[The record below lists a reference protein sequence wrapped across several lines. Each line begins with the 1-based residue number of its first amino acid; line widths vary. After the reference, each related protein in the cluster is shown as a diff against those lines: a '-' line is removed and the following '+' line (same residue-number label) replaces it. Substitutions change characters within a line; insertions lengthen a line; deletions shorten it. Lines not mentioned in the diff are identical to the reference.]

1 MATIPPT
8 PILQRSSAFPQ
19 FYNSEERKKCF
30 NGLSLLDDSMESK
43 QDTKDGCIGF
53 INKEINDVD
62 NYDSFNN
69 LSSASIMVVTNL
81 RKIKLENDLRKM
93 QLHNMN
99 TLTKIHITPV
109 ITHFSKNIT
118 TKTSIENKI
127 KPIPIHRLFKLI
139 KYIKK

>member
-1 MATIPPT
+1 
-8 PILQRSSAFPQ
+8 
-19 FYNSEERKKCF
+19 
-30 NGLSLLDDSMESK
+30 MESK

>member
-8 PILQRSSAFPQ
+8 PILRRSSAFPQ
-19 FYNSEERKKCF
+19 FYNSEERAKCF